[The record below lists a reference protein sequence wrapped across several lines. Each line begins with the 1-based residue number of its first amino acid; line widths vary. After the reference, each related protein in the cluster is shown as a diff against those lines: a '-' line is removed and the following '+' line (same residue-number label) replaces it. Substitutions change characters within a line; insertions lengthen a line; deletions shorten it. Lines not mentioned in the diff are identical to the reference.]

1 MKKRSRVTLKK
12 QFLKSRQVMARIMF
26 KDKQEVDLVDAT
38 PNKSEYS
45 KRDYPKG
52 LPQRGM
58 KFDQKGLDK

>member
-1 MKKRSRVTLKK
+1 
-12 QFLKSRQVMARIMF
+12 MARIMF